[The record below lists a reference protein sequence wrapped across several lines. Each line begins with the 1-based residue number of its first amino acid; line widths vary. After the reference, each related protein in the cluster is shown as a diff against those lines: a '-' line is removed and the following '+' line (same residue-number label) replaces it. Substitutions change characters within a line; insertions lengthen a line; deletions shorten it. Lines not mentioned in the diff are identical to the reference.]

1 MSLGF
6 AAVPSGGYRRGMSRP
21 AWWIAR
27 ALALALILVIAAC
40 PKPTRRTLVPQV
52 PTTGDATARQRF
64 LAVREEFLRDGGHAE
79 EFTAI
84 ADAYAGDPVE
94 PFALLY
100 AGVAAQRAGAA
111 ATAATSLQKL
121 LALPDVEPGLRTRG
135 QLYLGLAT
143 SYLGD
148 AAGALPLLAAG
159 EGAIED
165 DRERGE
171 WLAAQVHAHL
181 GSTTP
186 LAALPWMDRFWKLA
200 TEAERG
206 YLIARGAE
214 VVAAADDAAIAAAW
228 AAAGEGRVAVA
239 LLADRVAATRAAAG
253 DRDLATRARG
263 LGADARRALGLPDVG
278 GDVAPA
284 DAGPV
289 AVGRLGAIVAQS
301 GKQARVGAQI
311 VAGLHV
317 GAASVGAGA
326 PAIAIVDA
334 EGGAAADA
342 VASLAG
348 GDSLAIIGPADAAS
362 VDAAS
367 ARAGD
372 VGVPLLS
379 LSPRPEERKGGGRWV
394 FHLMHS
400 AEARARALAR
410 RAHAA
415 GVRRFAIL
423 RPDSGYGTA
432 VGRAFAAEVAA
443 LGDELVVEV
452 TYKPDTKSFAG
463 IVKKL
468 DGSWQ
473 AVFVPE
479 AADKVELVAPALAAA
494 GLIARPAG
502 TKKVSGGRPIVLLST
517 LEGAGEPYVR
527 EAGRYSAG
535 ALFAPGY
542 FPGAV
547 DDLGLAFERQ
557 YLAAIGKPPTA
568 VDAYAFDGVRAI
580 AALVAAGARGRDDLA
595 RRLGSA
601 QLDGVTGAIGFD
613 ADHRRKDDG
622 VIYTVEV
629 DGGSVTVRAVR

>member
-1 MSLGF
+1 
-6 AAVPSGGYRRGMSRP
+6 
-21 AWWIAR
+21 
-27 ALALALILVIAAC
+27 
-40 PKPTRRTLVPQV
+40 
-52 PTTGDATARQRF
+52 
-64 LAVREEFLRDGGHAE
+64 
-79 EFTAI
+79 
-84 ADAYAGDPVE
+84 
-94 PFALLY
+94 
-100 AGVAAQRAGAA
+100 
-111 ATAATSLQKL
+111 
-121 LALPDVEPGLRTRG
+121 
-135 QLYLGLAT
+135 
-143 SYLGD
+143 
-148 AAGALPLLAAG
+148 
-159 EGAIED
+159 
-165 DRERGE
+165 
-171 WLAAQVHAHL
+171 
-181 GSTTP
+181 
-186 LAALPWMDRFWKLA
+186 
-200 TEAERG
+200 
-206 YLIARGAE
+206 
-214 VVAAADDAAIAAAW
+214 
-228 AAAGEGRVAVA
+228 VAVA